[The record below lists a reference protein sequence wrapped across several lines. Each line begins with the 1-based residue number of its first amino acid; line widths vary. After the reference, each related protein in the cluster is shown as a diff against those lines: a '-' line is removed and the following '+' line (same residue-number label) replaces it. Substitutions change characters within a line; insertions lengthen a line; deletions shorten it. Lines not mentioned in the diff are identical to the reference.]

1 MRHALISRVVGLL
14 TTTQQG
20 STAWPCILR
29 TVKSLIAL
37 TALAAATVIAV
48 VACGSGSATTVD
60 PNADGG
66 NTPDGGNTAPDAA
79 PVDTVPGG
87 TSLKIV
93 APLSVT
99 LATGRT
105 KDLLITRAGESAHSV
120 ALTVTGLP
128 AGVTAKDGLIAPMQA
143 TGTITLVADAT
154 AVPNATPVTVT
165 IKAQTSAI
173 SATTTFPLVVI
184 GAPGSLDQSWG
195 TKGLTAGLIAIGSQ
209 ITGVGLQKNGTVVAG
224 GYVNDELVV
233 ARYTT
238 SGVLDA
244 TFGTNGQTRT
254 SPAAQTGRL
263 ATPSK
268 IVVQST
274 DAIVMACQYKVGGP
288 ISSPIRFTAAGAPD
302 TTLGAGGFGAGRGNG
317 PVHAVAVDPA
327 GNILMAGT
335 GFVVRQ
341 SSVGVSDGTFNN
353 SIGVFDLGA
362 NGSAQALALQ
372 SGGRIIAAGINTGTP
387 GGTLYGITATG
398 ASDPGFAGGAG
409 MVGGANAHDWLAVAL
424 DKTDTIFVAGQES
437 ATKFLVGKVTKD
449 GVVDNSW
456 NGNGV
461 VAIALGD
468 VGASSKAN
476 DVVVQPDGKVIAVG
490 SGANS
495 GRSVMV
501 VVRFLATGALDT
513 SFGADGTGIVLLP
526 VAAATADANA
536 VVLQADG
543 KILVGGHGDQDWA
556 IARFWP

>member
-1 MRHALISRVVGLL
+1 M
-14 TTTQQG
+14 
-20 STAWPCILR
+20 
-29 TVKSLIAL
+29 KSLLAL
-37 TALAAATVIAV
+37 TSLAAATVIAV
-48 VACGSGSATTVD
+48 VACGSGSATTTD
-60 PNADGG
+60 PSADGG
-66 NTPDGGNTAPDAA
+66 TAPDGGNPTADAA

-99 LATGRT
+99 IASGRT
-105 KDLLITRAGESAHSV
+105 KDIVITRAGDSAHPV
-120 ALTVTGLP
+120 ALTVIGLP
-128 AGVTAKDGLIAPMQA
+128 AGVTAKDGLIGPMQA
-143 TGTITLVADAT
+143 NGTITLVADVN
-154 AVPNATPVTVT
+154 AVPNPTPVMVT

-173 SATTTFPLVVI
+173 SATTTFPLVVT

-195 TKGLTAGLIAIGSQ
+195 TKGFTAGLMAIGSQ
-209 ITGVGLQKNGTVVAG
+209 ITGIGVQKNGTVVAG
-224 GYVNDELVV
+224 GYVADELAV

-238 SGVLDA
+238 AGVLDA

-254 SPAAQTGRL
+254 SPATQTGRL
-263 ATPSK
+263 AIPSK
-268 IVVQST
+268 IMVQST
-274 DAIVMACQYKVGGP
+274 DAIVMACQYKVVAP
-288 ISSPIRFTAAGAPD
+288 ISSPIRFTAAGVPD

-317 PVHAVAVDPA
+317 PVHAVAVDSA
-327 GNILMAGT
+327 GNILMGGA

-341 SSVGVSDGTFNN
+341 SSVGVSDATFNN
-353 SIGVFDLGA
+353 SIGVFDLGV

-387 GGTLYGITATG
+387 GGTIYGLTGTG

-409 MVGGANAHDWLAVAL
+409 MIGGTNAHDWLAVAL

-437 ATKFLVGKVTKD
+437 ATKFLVGKITKD

-468 VGASSKAN
+468 GGASSKAN
-476 DVVVQPDGKVIAVG
+476 DVVVQADGKVIAVG
-490 SGANS
+490 SGVNS

-513 SFGADGTGIVLLP
+513 SFGSDGTGIVLLP
-526 VAAATADANA
+526 VASATADANA
-536 VVLQADG
+536 VALQADG

-556 IARFWP
+556 VARFWP